1 MGVPAAV
8 SAGDSSEILGVLIME
23 KTKILCVADGGI
35 TVQMMEELRALEK
48 FGAEIT
54 IVEDKDMYAMGPI
67 TDRMTLIE
75 HKGIDAAPTC
85 EALLENCADKD
96 ILVVHVASINKEVI
110 EKAKHLKVAAVLR
123 GGYENADVPLLTEK
137 GVKLI
142 NAPWRS
148 ANAVADFTV
157 GMMIA
162 ENKNI
167 ARSHHLLMEGKW
179 CKKYDN
185 QSYIHDMRKM
195 TVGIIGYGYIGQR
208 VRMRLQGFECK
219 VLVHDPYADPKQF
232 ADHNVEFVAL
242 DELLRQSDMV
252 TLHLRLSEKT
262 EHFIGKDELSKMKST
277 AYLINTARAGLVD
290 TAALAD
296 ALRDHMIGGAAID
309 VYDVE
314 PLPADH
320 PYLRLSNITL
330 TSHLA
335 GTSCDTMMTSVEI
348 GLEDLKRYLTGEEMV
363 NIRN

>member
-1 MGVPAAV
+1 MG
-8 SAGDSSEILGVLIME
+8 
-23 KTKILCVADGGI
+23 KTKIICVADGGI
-35 TVQMMEELRALEK
+35 TVKMMEELSALEK

-75 HKGIDAAPTC
+75 HEGIDAAPTC
-85 EALLENCADKD
+85 QALLDNCADKD

-110 EKAKHLKVAAVLR
+110 EKAKNLKVAAVLR
-123 GGYENADVPLLTEK
+123 GGYENADVPRLTEK

-167 ARSHHLLMEGKW
+167 ARSHHLIMEGKW

-208 VRMRLQGFECK
+208 VRMRLQGFESK
-219 VLVHDPYADPKQF
+219 VIVHDPYADPKKC
-232 ADHNVEFVAL
+232 ADQNVEFVSL
-242 DELLRQSDMV
+242 DELLEQSDIV

-262 EHFIGKDELSKMKST
+262 EHFIGKAELSKMKQT

-290 TAALAD
+290 TKALAE
-296 ALRDHMIGGAAID
+296 ALRDHAIGGAAID
-309 VYDVE
+309 VYDEE
-314 PLPADH
+314 PLPMDH
-320 PYLRLSNITL
+320 PYLKLSNITL

-348 GLEDLKRYLTGEEMV
+348 GMEDLKRYLTGETMV
-363 NIRN
+363 NVRN

>member
-1 MGVPAAV
+1 
-8 SAGDSSEILGVLIME
+8 ME

-85 EALLENCADKD
+85 ETLLENCADKD

>member
-1 MGVPAAV
+1 M
-8 SAGDSSEILGVLIME
+8 D

-35 TVQMMEELRALEK
+35 TVEMMEELRVLEPL
-48 FGAEIT
+48 GAEIT

-75 HKGIDAAPTC
+75 HQGIDAAPTC
-85 EALLENCADKD
+85 KVLLENCADKD
-96 ILVVHVASINKEVI
+96 ILVVHVASINKEII
-110 EKAKHLKVAAVLR
+110 EKAKNLKVAAVLR
-123 GGYENADVPLLTEK
+123 GGYENADVPLLTER

-195 TVGIIGYGYIGQR
+195 TVGIIGFGYIGQR
-208 VRMRLQGFECK
+208 VRMRLQGFECR
-219 VLVHDPYADPKQF
+219 VLVYDPYADPTQF
-232 ADHNVEFVAL
+232 DDHNVAFVSL
-242 DELLRQSDMV
+242 DELLHQSDIV

-262 EHFIGKDELSKMKST
+262 EHFIGREELSKMKPT

-290 TAALAD
+290 THALTE
-296 ALRDHMIGGAAID
+296 ALQDHAIGGAAVD
-309 VYDVE
+309 VYDEE
-314 PLPADH
+314 PLAADH
-320 PYLRLSNITL
+320 PYLKLSNITL

-348 GLEDLKRYLTGEEMV
+348 GLEDLKRYLTGKEMV

>member
-1 MGVPAAV
+1 MGVPAAILE
-8 SAGDSSEILGVLIME
+8 GTLSEILGVLIME

-232 ADHNVEFVAL
+232 ADHNVEFVTL

-296 ALRDHMIGGAAID
+296 ALRDHVIGGAAID

>member
-1 MGVPAAV
+1 M
-8 SAGDSSEILGVLIME
+8 D

-35 TVQMMEELRALEK
+35 TVEMMEELRVLEPL
-48 FGAEIT
+48 GAEIT

-75 HKGIDAAPTC
+75 HQGIDAAPTC

-96 ILVVHVASINKEVI
+96 ILVVHVASINKEII
-110 EKAKHLKVAAVLR
+110 EKAKKLKVAAVLR
-123 GGYENADVPLLTEK
+123 GGYENADVPLLTER

-195 TVGIIGYGYIGQR
+195 TVGIIGFGYIGQR
-208 VRMRLQGFECK
+208 VQMRLQGFECR
-219 VLVHDPYADPKQF
+219 VLVYDPYADPTQF
-232 ADHNVEFVAL
+232 DDHNVAFVSL
-242 DELLRQSDMV
+242 DELLHQSDIV

-262 EHFIGKDELSKMKST
+262 EHFIGREELSKMKPT

-290 TAALAD
+290 THALTE
-296 ALRDHMIGGAAID
+296 ALQDHAIGGAAVD
-309 VYDVE
+309 VYDEE
-314 PLPADH
+314 PLAADH
-320 PYLRLSNITL
+320 PYLKLSNITL

-348 GLEDLKRYLTGEEMV
+348 GLEDLKRYLTGKEMV

>member
-1 MGVPAAV
+1 M
-8 SAGDSSEILGVLIME
+8 
-23 KTKILCVADGGI
+23 
-35 TVQMMEELRALEK
+35 
-48 FGAEIT
+48 
-54 IVEDKDMYAMGPI
+54 
-67 TDRMTLIE
+67 
-75 HKGIDAAPTC
+75 
-85 EALLENCADKD
+85 
-96 ILVVHVASINKEVI
+96 
-110 EKAKHLKVAAVLR
+110 R

-137 GVKLI
+137 GIKLI

-185 QSYIHDMRKM
+185 QGYIHDMRKM

-232 ADHNVEFVAL
+232 AEHNVEFVSR
-242 DELLRQSDMV
+242 DELLQRSDIV

-262 EHFIGKDELSKMKST
+262 ERFIGRDELSKMKPT

-290 TAALAD
+290 TVALAD
-296 ALRDHMIGGAAID
+296 ALRAHTIGGAAVD

-320 PYLRLSNITL
+320 PYLKLSNITL

>member
-1 MGVPAAV
+1 MG
-8 SAGDSSEILGVLIME
+8 

-35 TVQMMEELRALEK
+35 TVKMMEELSALEK
-48 FGAEIT
+48 FDAEIT

-75 HKGIDAAPTC
+75 HEGIDAAPTC
-85 EALLENCADKD
+85 QALLDNCADKD

-110 EKAKHLKVAAVLR
+110 EKAKNLKVAAVLR
-123 GGYENADVPLLTEK
+123 GGYENADVPRLTEK

-167 ARSHHLLMEGKW
+167 ARSHHLIMEGKW

-208 VRMRLQGFECK
+208 VRMRLQGFESK
-219 VLVHDPYADPKQF
+219 VIVHDPYADPKKC
-232 ADHNVEFVAL
+232 ADQNVEFVSL
-242 DELLRQSDMV
+242 DELLEQSDIV

-262 EHFIGKDELSKMKST
+262 EHFIGKAELSKMKQT

-290 TAALAD
+290 TKALAE
-296 ALRDHMIGGAAID
+296 ALRDHAIGGAAID
-309 VYDVE
+309 VYDEE
-314 PLPADH
+314 PLPMDH
-320 PYLRLSNITL
+320 PYLKLSNITL

-348 GLEDLKRYLTGEEMV
+348 GMEDLNRYLTGETMV
-363 NIRN
+363 NVRN

>member
-1 MGVPAAV
+1 M
-8 SAGDSSEILGVLIME
+8 D

-35 TVQMMEELRALEK
+35 TVEMMEELRVLEPL
-48 FGAEIT
+48 GAEIT
-54 IVEDKDMYAMGPI
+54 IVEDKDMYSMGPI

-75 HKGIDAAPTC
+75 HQGIDAAPTC
-85 EALLENCADKD
+85 KALLENCADKD
-96 ILVVHVASINKEVI
+96 ILVVHVASINKEII
-110 EKAKHLKVAAVLR
+110 EKAKNLKVAAVLR
-123 GGYENADVPLLTEK
+123 GGYENADVPLLTER

-195 TVGIIGYGYIGQR
+195 TVGIIGFGYIGQR
-208 VRMRLQGFECK
+208 VQMRLQGFECR
-219 VLVHDPYADPKQF
+219 VLVYDPYADPTQF
-232 ADHNVEFVAL
+232 DDHNVAFVSL
-242 DELLRQSDMV
+242 DELLHQSDIV

-262 EHFIGKDELSKMKST
+262 EHFIGREELSKMKPT

-290 TAALAD
+290 THALTE
-296 ALRDHMIGGAAID
+296 ALQDHAIGGAAVD
-309 VYDVE
+309 VYDEE
-314 PLPADH
+314 PLAADH
-320 PYLRLSNITL
+320 PYLKLSNITL

-348 GLEDLKRYLTGEEMV
+348 GLEDLKRYLTGKEMV

>member
-1 MGVPAAV
+1 
-8 SAGDSSEILGVLIME
+8 ME

-35 TVQMMEELRALEK
+35 TVEMMEELHALEA

-85 EALLENCADKD
+85 DALLENCADKD
-96 ILVVHVASINKEVI
+96 IIVVHVASINKEVI
-110 EKAKHLKVAAVLR
+110 AKAKNLKVAAVLR

-195 TVGIIGYGYIGQR
+195 TVGIIGFGYIGQR
-208 VRMRLQGFECK
+208 VRMRLQGFECR
-219 VLVHDPYADPKQF
+219 VIVHDPYADPKQF
-232 ADHNVEFVAL
+232 SDHNVEFVSL

-262 EHFIGKDELSKMKST
+262 KQFIGKDELAKMKPT
-277 AYLINTARAGLVD
+277 TYFINTARAGLVD
-290 TAALAD
+290 TAALTE

-309 VYDVE
+309 VYDEE
-314 PLPADH
+314 PLAKDH
-320 PYLRLSNITL
+320 PYLQLSNITL
-330 TSHLA
+330 TSHIA

>member
-1 MGVPAAV
+1 MGVPAAI

-296 ALRDHMIGGAAID
+296 ALRDHVIGGAAID